1 MPFFSVIEC
10 VCVCLCGLDCFPSL
24 YVHDQ
29 RSCKEAVF
37 AVVDS

>member
-10 VCVCLCGLDCFPSL
+10 VCVFVWFGLW
-24 YVHDQ
+24 HDQ

>member
-10 VCVCLCGLDCFPSL
+10 VCVCVVCFPSL